1 MGIRNKFCYMWSVAA
16 NTKVPVG
23 MHKCCKNW
31 EGSSSAMEPRILV
44 EGFSKSVEMHSIRY
58 KYFIGDGDS
67 SVFAN
72 LKTKVSYGHRIQKIA
87 CTNHILKNYT
97 KHLYKLSKMGDL
109 AKHHIKHNH
118 KHGTVDELR
127 EDLNNIN
134 NHSFG
139 SHTNC
144 KQYYCNGDETKTDYT
159 VELKARGI
167 FQKLACK
174 QPTP

>member
-1 MGIRNKFCYMWSVAA
+1 
-16 NTKVPVG
+16 
-23 MHKCCKNW
+23 
-31 EGSSSAMEPRILV
+31 
-44 EGFSKSVEMHSIRY
+44 
-58 KYFIGDGDS
+58 
-67 SVFAN
+67 
-72 LKTKVSYGHRIQKIA
+72 
-87 CTNHILKNYT
+87 
-97 KHLYKLSKMGDL
+97 MGDL

-174 QPTP
+174 QQTP

>member
-1 MGIRNKFCYMWSVAA
+1 
-16 NTKVPVG
+16 
-23 MHKCCKNW
+23 
-31 EGSSSAMEPRILV
+31 
-44 EGFSKSVEMHSIRY
+44 
-58 KYFIGDGDS
+58 
-67 SVFAN
+67 
-72 LKTKVSYGHRIQKIA
+72 
-87 CTNHILKNYT
+87 
-97 KHLYKLSKMGDL
+97 MGDL

-167 FQKLACK
+167 FQKLAFCNDYLVSK
-174 QPTP
+174 AHQLFTDETNR